1 MTRFLNDISRRT
13 LLAGGCMVTIAS
25 VAGKAM
31 AAAPQSQGRKLVV
44 VILRGAMDGLAALPK
59 IDDPDIRAHR
69 AALIDPNAVPLA
81 DGFALHSAFTNL
93 NAMYRAGEASFIPAT
108 AGPYRERSH
117 FEAQDL
123 LECGGV
129 KTVSSDGWL
138 NRALQKA
145 PARYSAVSIGP
156 VQPLILR
163 GASAATSSW
172 SPSILPGASDDT
184 LKRLMDLYENDKV
197 LKTALVAGL
206 GADGVASGMAANDTK
221 MGGGRGGPNQYE
233 PQLSAAGRFLAQK
246 DGPEIAV
253 VSLEG
258 WDTHAG
264 QNGALQQ
271 RFLALDNGLKSLKD
285 TLGETWKKT
294 AVVCVTEFGR
304 TVRVNGGGG
313 TDHGTAG
320 LVILAGGAVKGGHIG
335 GDWPGLAPAK
345 LFENRDLAPTTDA
358 RSAFKGLLRDQLGWS
373 AGDLES
379 AVFPDSAVAKPSVG
393 LV

>member
-1 MTRFLNDISRRT
+1 
-13 LLAGGCMVTIAS
+13 
-25 VAGKAM
+25 
-31 AAAPQSQGRKLVV
+31 
-44 VILRGAMDGLAALPK
+44 
-59 IDDPDIRAHR
+59 
-69 AALIDPNAVPLA
+69 
-81 DGFALHSAFTNL
+81 
-93 NAMYRAGEASFIPAT
+93 
-108 AGPYRERSH
+108 
-117 FEAQDL
+117 
-123 LECGGV
+123 
-129 KTVSSDGWL
+129 
-138 NRALQKA
+138 
-145 PARYSAVSIGP
+145 
-156 VQPLILR
+156 
-163 GASAATSSW
+163 
-172 SPSILPGASDDT
+172 
-184 LKRLMDLYENDKV
+184 MDLYETDKV
-197 LKTALVAGL
+197 LKASLVAGL
-206 GADGVASGMAANDTK
+206 GADGVAAGMAANDTK

-264 QNGALQQ
+264 QNNALQQ
-271 RFLALDNGLKSLKD
+271 RFLALDNGLKSLKE

-294 AVVCVTEFGR
+294 AVICVTEFGR

-320 LVILAGGAVKGGHIG
+320 LLILAGGAIRGGRIG

-373 AGDLES
+373 VGDLES
-379 AVFPDSAVAKPSVG
+379 AVFPDSAAAKPSAG